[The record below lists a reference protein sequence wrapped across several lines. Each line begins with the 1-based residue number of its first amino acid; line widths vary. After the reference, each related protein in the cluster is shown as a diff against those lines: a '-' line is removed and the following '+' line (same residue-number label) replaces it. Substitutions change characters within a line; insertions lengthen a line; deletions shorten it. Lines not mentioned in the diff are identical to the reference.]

1 MRAANAGTGSIKPQ
15 STTLDDE
22 RIRPDGPDRVSYHHH
37 LARYQFALGRMK
49 GGERVLDAGC
59 GTGYGSRLL
68 FKKAASV
75 VGIDLSP
82 LAIQYAREHYEGPG
96 VTFAQ
101 MDCQRLAF
109 PNAEFDLLICFEVF
123 EHMEDQDGFLREC
136 LRVLRPEGTLIL
148 STPNAST
155 AEVHMRSIGQT
166 NPFHIGMLDL
176 PAFRHALGRRFGRV
190 DVYGQRRRGSR
201 FYSLLRTL
209 DVFNLRL
216 RLLPNARREN
226 LQRTFQ
232 VAVGEAAVPE
242 EWVIEK
248 AQLRQ
253 ANQFVAVCRS

>member
-1 MRAANAGTGSIKPQ
+1 MKPQ
-15 STTLDDE
+15 SATLDDE
-22 RIRPDGPDRVSYHHH
+22 RPRPDGPDRVSFHHH

-68 FKKAASV
+68 LQKAATV

-82 LAIQYAREHYEGPG
+82 LAIQYAREHYHGPG
-96 VTFAQ
+96 IAFAQ

-109 PNAEFDLLICFEVF
+109 PDADFDFLVCFEVF

-136 LRVLRPEGTLIL
+136 LRVMRPGGTLLL

-155 AEVHMRSIGQT
+155 AEVHMRSIGQH

-176 PAFRHALGRRFGRV
+176 PAFRRAVERRFGCV
-190 DVYGQRRRGSR
+190 EIFGQRRRGNR
-201 FYSLLRTL
+201 LYSLLRTL

-216 RLLPNARREN
+216 RLLPNARRES

-232 VAVGEAAVPE
+232 VAVGESAVPE
-242 EWVIEK
+242 AWVIEK
-248 AQLRQ
+248 TQLRQ
-253 ANQFVAVCRS
+253 ANQFLAVCRN